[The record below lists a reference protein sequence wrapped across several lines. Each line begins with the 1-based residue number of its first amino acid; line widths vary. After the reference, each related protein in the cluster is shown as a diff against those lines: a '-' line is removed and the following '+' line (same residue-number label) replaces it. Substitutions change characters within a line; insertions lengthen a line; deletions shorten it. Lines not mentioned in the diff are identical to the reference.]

1 MTYTGTDNQNYTS
14 GGNPT
19 IGGYNNDGA
28 NGIDTAHGFRGYLSS
43 VRVVNGRSLY
53 TGSSY
58 TVPTAPLT
66 TVANTSILVNF
77 TNASVIDGTAKNDIV
92 TLGTAQISTVQSK
105 YGGASIYCPDQTAV
119 VLTGAS
125 FANPSLKNVPLSGDF
140 TVEFWVRVSAPAW
153 KYTYGVFFG
162 IGTYGSGTNLAFAY
176 NGTSI
181 GVMNQVASAFS
192 QSTARG
198 TDGIFHHVVVTRSG
212 TTTKFYYDGI
222 YIGTINLTS
231 GTLPGAV
238 VYINRVSQYG
248 DCGVNN
254 GIYFDDIRITQGVNR
269 YPGYTNSIPVPTT
282 AYLTR

>member
-1 MTYTGTDNQNYTS
+1 
-14 GGNPT
+14 
-19 IGGYNNDGA
+19 
-28 NGIDTAHGFRGYLSS
+28 
-43 VRVVNGRSLY
+43 
-53 TGSSY
+53 
-58 TVPTAPLT
+58 
-66 TVANTSILVNF
+66 
-77 TNASVIDGTAKNDIV
+77 
-92 TLGTAQISTVQSK
+92 
-105 YGGASIYCPDQTAV
+105 
-119 VLTGAS
+119 
-125 FANPSLKNVPLSGDF
+125 
-140 TVEFWVRVSAPAW
+140 
-153 KYTYGVFFG
+153 
-162 IGTYGSGTNLAFAY
+162 
-176 NGTSI
+176 
-181 GVMNQVASAFS
+181 MNQVASAFS